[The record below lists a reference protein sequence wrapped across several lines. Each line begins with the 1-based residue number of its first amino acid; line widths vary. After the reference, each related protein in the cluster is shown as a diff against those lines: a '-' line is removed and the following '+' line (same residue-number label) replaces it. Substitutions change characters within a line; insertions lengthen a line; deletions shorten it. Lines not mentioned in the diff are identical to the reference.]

1 VIKMKT
7 YAEMKMDETVN
18 EFLREFGTTVEE
30 LAERIAYKC
39 IDLDSKMGGYTLVVR
54 LFSIHPRVEMG
65 FYRPEWGEDDYPKW
79 ERLWHEFPIRNLDSF
94 EDRYYIGEKLPN
106 GDFRSLDWNG
116 EVGVYRGTLTP
127 EQVKEEL
134 VEQLINR
141 DGQFRTAFEQF
152 IVEIYLW
159 ANDFWDEN
167 VIGSVTQ

>member
-1 VIKMKT
+1 
-7 YAEMKMDETVN
+7 MDVYVVDTVN
-18 EFLREFGTTVEE
+18 KFLKKFGRTVSELEE
-30 LAERIAYKC
+30 MIARKC
-39 IDLDSKMGGYTLVVR
+39 IDIDNNMGEYSLVVR
-54 LFSIHPRVEMG
+54 LFINDPRVAAEY
-65 FYRPEWGEDDYPKW
+65 YRPEWGQDDYPEW
-79 ERLWHEFPIRNLDSF
+79 ERLWYEFPIRNLDSF
-94 EDRYYIGEKLPN
+94 RDRYYIGEKLPN